1 MRWRRGAGE
10 SPGTGRRAS
19 ALRAVAWL
27 PDLLTRRRARWCAV
41 VVLVAALA
49 AGTGLLV
56 RAAELTGGPAARNA
70 ALTDR
75 AATSRVSGEVQDALA
90 RIFSYTPED
99 LSGTEKAADQV
110 LAGKAARQYESLF
123 GQVRK
128 RAGKQK
134 LTLAT
139 RVVSVGVTR
148 LHGDRAHLLVFLD
161 QTTHRAGRDPAHAG
175 AQLSVSARRQHGDWR
190 IVGITAR

>member
-1 MRWRRGAGE
+1 MRWRRGEAE
-10 SPGTGRRAS
+10 TAETGRRTS
-19 ALRAVAWL
+19 ALRAAAWL
-27 PDLLTRRRARWCAV
+27 PALLTRRRAGWCAV

-49 AGTGLLV
+49 AGTGFLV
-56 RAAELTGGPAARNA
+56 RAAELTGGPAARNT

-90 RIFSYTPED
+90 RVFSYTPEG
-99 LSGTEKAADQV
+99 LSGTEKAADKV
-110 LAGKAARQYESLF
+110 LAGKAAQQYESLF

-139 RVVSVGVTR
+139 RVVSMGVTR
-148 LHGDRAHLLVFLD
+148 LHGDSAHLLVFLD